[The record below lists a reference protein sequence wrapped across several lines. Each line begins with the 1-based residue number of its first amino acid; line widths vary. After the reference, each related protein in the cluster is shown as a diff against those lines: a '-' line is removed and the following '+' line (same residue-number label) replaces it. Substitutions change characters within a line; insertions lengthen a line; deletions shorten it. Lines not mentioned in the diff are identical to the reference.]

1 MKKIIKKNGDSLYVL
16 LDKDTVEIE
25 GLQEGDVIDFQINA
39 VLARNERNKQIEG
52 LKPAL
57 PNKDLKA
64 QEKSRWELIV

>member
-64 QEKSRWELIV
+64 KEKSR

>member
-52 LKPAL
+52 LKPA
-57 PNKDLKA
+57 KRGK
-64 QEKSRWELIV
+64 EKQDES

>member
-25 GLQEGDVIDFQINA
+25 GL
-39 VLARNERNKQIEG
+39 
-52 LKPAL
+52 KPAL

-64 QEKSRWELIV
+64 KEKQDE